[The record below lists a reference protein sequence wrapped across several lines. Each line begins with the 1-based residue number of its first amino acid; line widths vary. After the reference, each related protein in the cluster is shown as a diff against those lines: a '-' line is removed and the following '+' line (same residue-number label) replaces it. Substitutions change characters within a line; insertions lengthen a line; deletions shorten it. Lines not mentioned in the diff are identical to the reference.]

1 MSYSHVTLYIYLA
14 LLLHFKNNFNT
25 ANLSN
30 LWDYERLFPKAL
42 PKKCVGG
49 NQKKYWDVINNEII
63 RIIGISKEDFDS
75 YINECKKLQLN
86 CIKSNYKYIENVKK
100 KAIIKIK
107 SDEEKMTEAEV
118 RKDYIECKTFIL
130 TNKLDKFLE
139 NIKRFRLKNK

>member
-1 MSYSHVTLYIYLA
+1 M
-14 LLLHFKNNFNT
+14 
-25 ANLSN
+25 
-30 LWDYERLFPKAL
+30 
-42 PKKCVGG
+42 
-49 NQKKYWDVINNEII
+49 
-63 RIIGISKEDFDS
+63 
-75 YINECKKLQLN
+75 N

-107 SDEEKMTEAEV
+107 SDEEKMTETEV